1 MPLCGNMSS
10 TSCLMFYAV
19 WDKLNQLITY
29 NCHNIPLQ
37 LKLCVGTI
45 IALVI
50 FIKNVKDLELE
61 NTNSYEL
68 KLASGGGRVL

>member
-1 MPLCGNMSS
+1 MPLCANMRS

-29 NCHNIPLQ
+29 NCHNVPLQ

-61 NTNSYEL
+61 NTNSYEH
-68 KLASGGGRVL
+68 KNGPGGGRVP